1 MPTAENSGGRRF
13 RRTLGILGG
22 VIGLTA
28 TFVLAAAGGALLHLD
43 LPATRRTVT
52 SVVNGVLAPS
62 FRGKITI
69 LGVDELGLGGL
80 GGVRVRIEDPS
91 GRPVI
96 EAAGVRARISVLD
109 AARSALTGSG
119 AMEITV
125 DELSVDSVDV
135 SLDAD
140 ESGELRIARA
150 FESAT
155 PEAPEDPDARD
166 LRLAIPRV
174 QITHAWVHGQMKDA
188 PPIDAD
194 IDALFGSVL
203 VAPES
208 TDLTVTQLLLDAR
221 AMPRG
226 ANPKGTVQ
234 AYLSLPSSDA
244 GLQARGAFVGVV
256 GGVALSAR
264 GSLLGDAVDAVV
276 DVPRTAPE
284 AIRALLPEASIQ
296 EPMSLHA
303 EVRGEL
309 PDLTAKANVGI
320 GEGTVDV
327 QGRVTILE
335 TIRAEGSIQARG
347 IDARALAPDA
357 PRSALGADVTV
368 TLVARPDGSIAGDYV
383 IDVLPG
389 EVSGQ
394 AVPRAALRGKFTEST
409 AQAAGTIHEPGARTE
424 LAVDLRPRGPIQ
436 VIEITVDTKVPDFR
450 QVTRIQS
457 LPQGSGRIGAKATI
471 ELADPPRIDARAE
484 VEIAGL
490 KVGAERLSRGK
501 LQAHAQGAIAD
512 PMIDATFR
520 GEGLEAGG
528 FTFSRAEVSARG
540 HARSPVVAARLEGE
554 EMSLR
559 ANTTLELGDTTTL
572 RSPRL
577 TATRGAVTAV
587 VEAVRVRIDGANI
600 DIDKA
605 SIQGLGEPAYAS
617 VRYRPSGLTVQA
629 SASDLD
635 LTRIAYLARQEQSLR
650 GGHLSFDVDL
660 RVARRGAQG
669 KVNASVWGA
678 SFGNVQRAAGHVE
691 AGFDGRRVSAAVHA
705 EVGNLGTLA
714 LEAPDV
720 ELGGGPLDAASWQKA
735 TGSARIRSD
744 LDLKTLSMMVP
755 PDALPFEEVAG
766 RLQIDA
772 EVHRPALDLPPGV
785 RVSARTQRLTLSG
798 KAPDVKDRV
807 GVTTIAA
814 SPPWRIVGTDAAVEA
829 AIDGDTGYATVAA
842 QLRDRHG
849 ELLSLDFESTLP
861 YSAIYREPA
870 RAVQLVEGTPLHA
883 KLSVPRREIDA
894 LPQVLGISGMEGAVA
909 LVVDVNGTA
918 LAPTIALAAH
928 GYGVKPSH
936 SPLMPPADADVL
948 GKYDGTRAEIG
959 LKIRTAGNE
968 VLSASSTVDARLTD
982 IMQPPEGQELPW
994 VGSADVRLCDF
1005 PLRTLSA
1012 FASKPI
1018 GGTVSGHVTLDDLH
1032 RDARLE
1038 ARLAF
1043 HAVEVGA
1050 AKYPGGTLD
1059 VRGTKGA
1066 LEASARLGDARSFAE
1081 VTAKLGTRWGAA
1093 VVPALD
1099 ESRPVELRLVANRF
1113 RAAALQP
1120 FVNETFSELDALI
1133 TANTTVTLGPG
1144 DATRMQGSIAV
1155 EKGRFQ
1161 MSQVGEQFSHVRAK
1175 VTFEN
1180 NGIIR
1185 LSDAYAQGPTGSV
1198 TAKAVARMNGL
1209 SFVGAN
1215 GWAQIPSNDPLP
1227 IVIEGE
1233 SMGEASGTFLLAA
1246 TMSPD
1251 GKEVRLNVEV
1261 PTLEVRVPE
1270 QASHSVQP
1278 LEPAEHIRIGVQREP
1293 EKLVLLPL
1301 GPPDKEE
1308 PRSGEAT
1315 RYRVSVKLG
1324 FAEIRQGSSVRVRL
1338 QGNPTVVVGEKTTV
1352 TGQIRLTGGV
1362 LDVQGKE
1369 FEIERGT
1376 ITFAGGDPANPEIV
1390 VTAGW
1395 TAPDGTRV
1403 YADFIGPL
1411 DTGKVTLRA
1420 EPSLTQSEILALIM
1434 FGTVDGANAQ
1444 PPPGQQADRV
1454 TQAVGAG
1461 GGFATQGLNRAIGD
1475 LTGLDITARI
1485 DSSAS
1490 GNPRPE
1496 IKMQIARNISIQF
1509 AHVLGIPPPGAMPDK
1524 NIATLD
1530 WRFRRNWSLLT
1541 SFGDQGSTVIDVL
1554 WQYLY

>member
-1 MPTAENSGGRRF
+1 MATAEAIGGRRF

-22 VIGLTA
+22 VLGLTA

-43 LPATRRTVT
+43 LPASRRTIT

-62 FRGKITI
+62 FRGKITL

-80 GGVRVRIEDPS
+80 GGARVRIEDPA

-96 EAAGVRARISVLD
+96 EAWGVRARISVLD
-109 AARSALTGSG
+109 AARSALSGSG

-155 PEAPEDPDARD
+155 PEAPADPDARD
-166 LRLAIPRV
+166 LRLAILRV

-203 VAPES
+203 VAPEA
-208 TDLTVTQLLLDAR
+208 TDLTVAHSLLDAR

-244 GLQARGAFVGVV
+244 AIQARGAFVGGV
-256 GGVALSAR
+256 GAVAVSAR

-309 PDLTAKANVGI
+309 PDLNAKANVEI
-320 GEGTVDV
+320 GEGTVDA
-327 QGRVTILE
+327 QGRVTLLE
-335 TIRAEGSIQARG
+335 TIRVDGSIQARG

-357 PRSALGADVTV
+357 PRSALGADVIV
-368 TLVARPDGSIAGDYV
+368 AMVARPNGSIAGDYV
-383 IDVLPG
+383 LDVLPG

-424 LAVDLRPRGPIQ
+424 LSVNLGKRGALQ
-436 VIEITVDTKVPDFR
+436 VVEVTLDTKIPDFR
-450 QVTRIQS
+450 QVKRIQS
-457 LPQGSGRIGAKATI
+457 LPQGSGRLGAKATI
-471 ELADPPRIDARAE
+471 ELTDPPRIDARAE
-484 VEIAGL
+484 AEIAGL
-490 KVGAERLSRGK
+490 KVGADRLSRGK
-501 LQAHAQGAIAD
+501 LEAHAQGALSD
-512 PMIDATFR
+512 PVIDATFR
-520 GEGLEAGG
+520 GEGLVAGG
-528 FTFSRAEVSARG
+528 FTFSWAEVSARG
-540 HARSPVVAARLEGE
+540 HARAPAVAARLEGQ

-559 ANTTLELGDTTTL
+559 ASATLELGAATTL

-577 TATRGAVTAV
+577 TATRGAVTAA

-600 DIDKA
+600 DIDQA

-617 VRYRPSGLTVQA
+617 VRYRPAGLTVQA
-629 SASDLD
+629 RASDLD
-635 LTRIAYLARQEQSLR
+635 LTRIAYLARRERSLR
-650 GGHLSFDVDL
+650 GGHLAFDVDL

-669 KVNASVWGA
+669 NVNASVWEA
-678 SFGNVQRAAGHVE
+678 SFGDVQRAAGRVE
-691 AGFDGRRVSAAVHA
+691 AAFDGRRVSASVQA

-714 LEAPDV
+714 LDAPDV
-720 ELGGGPLDAASWQKA
+720 ELGGGPLDVASWQKA

-744 LDLKTLSMMVP
+744 LNLKTISTMLP
-755 PDALPFEEVAG
+755 RDALPFDEVAG

-772 EVHRPALDLPPGV
+772 DVHRPAAELTPGI
-785 RVSARTQRLTLSG
+785 RVSARTQRLTLAG
-798 KAPDVKDRV
+798 KAPETRDRV
-807 GVTTIAA
+807 GVTTVVA
-814 SPPWRIVGTDAAVEA
+814 SPPWRIVGTDAAIEA
-829 AIDGDTGYATVAA
+829 AIDGDTGYTTIAA
-842 QLRDRHG
+842 QLLDRRG

-861 YSAIYREPA
+861 HAAIYREPA
-870 RAVQLVEGTPLHA
+870 RAARLIADTPLHL

-909 LVVDVNGTA
+909 LVVDVSGTA
-918 LAPTIALAAH
+918 LAPTIVLAAH

-936 SPLMPPADADVL
+936 SPRMPPADADL
-948 GKYDGTRAEIG
+948 LANYDGARAEVG
-959 LKIRTAGNE
+959 LKIRTGGNE
-968 VLSASSTVDARLTD
+968 VLSASSTVDARLAD
-982 IMQPPEGQELPW
+982 IVQRPEGQEPPW

-1005 PLRTLSA
+1005 PLKTLST

-1043 HAVEVGA
+1043 RAVEVGS
-1050 AKYPGGTLD
+1050 AKYPSGTID
-1059 VRGTKGA
+1059 VRGAGGA
-1066 LEASARLGDARSFAE
+1066 LEGSARLGDAQSFAE
-1081 VTAKLGTRWGAA
+1081 VTAKLGTRWGAE

-1113 RAAALQP
+1113 RAAAIQP
-1120 FVNETFSELDALI
+1120 FVNETFSELDAQI
-1133 TANTTVTLGPG
+1133 TANTTITLGPG
-1144 DATRMQGSIAV
+1144 QQTRMQGVIAV

-1161 MSQVGEQFSHVRAK
+1161 MAQVGEQFSHARAR

-1185 LSDAYAQGPTGSV
+1185 VSDVYAQGPTGSV

-1233 SMGEASGTFLLAA
+1233 SLGEASGTFLLAA

-1251 GKEVRLNVEV
+1251 KKEVRLNVEV

-1270 QASHSVQP
+1270 QASHTVQP
-1278 LEPAEHIRIGVQREP
+1278 LEPAEHIRIGVRRETD
-1293 EKLVLLPL
+1293 KLVVLPL
-1301 GPPDKEE
+1301 GPPDKDE

-1324 FAEIRQGSSVRVRL
+1324 YAEIRQGTGVRVRL
-1338 QGNPTVVVGEKTTV
+1338 RGNPTVLVAEKTTV
-1352 TGQIRLTGGV
+1352 SGQIQLTDGV

-1376 ITFAGGDPANPEIV
+1376 VTFAGGDPANPEIV
-1390 VTAGW
+1390 VTAAW

-1411 DTGKVTLRA
+1411 RTGKVTLRA
-1420 EPSLTQSEILALIM
+1420 EPALTQNEILALIM

-1444 PPPGQQADRV
+1444 APPGQQADRV
-1454 TQAVGAG
+1454 TQVVGVG
-1461 GGFATQGLNRAIGD
+1461 GGFATQGLNRAIDD

-1485 DSSAS
+1485 DTSAS

-1496 IKMQIARNISIQF
+1496 IEVQIARDIAIQF
-1509 AHVLGIPPPGAMPDK
+1509 AHVLGVPPPGSMPDK

-1530 WRFRRNWSLLT
+1530 WRFRSNWSLLT